1 MTDVEAVLFDLDDTL
16 CEYERSGSE
25 LLAAAYD
32 RVGVDPAFTV
42 EEYYARYED
51 YADDSDGIRELRAN
65 CFGDL
70 AAEYGHDPSVG
81 RAVARAYADERD
93 HRNVR
98 FVEGAR
104 EAFEAVAERYRVGM
118 VTNGA
123 PGMQRRKLE
132 GVDLTDAFE
141 TVVYAGYEAPAKPAP
156 DPFHRALSEMG
167 VAPERA
173 VHVGNSPSSDV
184 DGAKAAGLRAVLL
197 ADGMPTEGE
206 RTPDYRVESIRELAS
221 PPWE

>member
-1 MTDVEAVLFDLDDTL
+1 MSDVDAVLFDLDDTL
-16 CEYERSGSE
+16 CEYERPGSE
-25 LLAAAYD
+25 LLTAAYD
-32 RVGVDPAFTV
+32 RVGVEPVFTV
-42 EEYYARYED
+42 EEYYARYEE
-51 YADDSDGIRELRAN
+51 YADDTDGIRELRAN
-65 CFGDL
+65 CFADL
-70 AAEYGHDPSVG
+70 AAEYGHDPSLG

-98 FVEGAR
+98 FREGAR
-104 EAFEAVAERYRVGM
+104 EGFEAVAERYRVGM

-123 PGMQRRKLE
+123 PEMQRLKLA
-132 GVDLTDAFE
+132 GIGLDDAFE
-141 TVVYAGYEAPAKPAP
+141 SVVYAGYDAPAKPAP

-167 VAPERA
+167 VDPARA

-206 RTPDYRVESIRELAS
+206 RTPDYRVGSIRELAS